1 MKSPDPV
8 ADLSPVI
15 SHLACSSQ
23 VNTYVSEYNKATSGA
38 RAQQPG
44 LLQAALIS
52 PSLETQKECQLGHHG
67 YGPTG
72 NQDPPPAQH
81 LLLTSLLP

>member
-1 MKSPDPV
+1 M

-15 SHLACSSQ
+15 SHLACSFQ
-23 VNTYVSEYNKATSGA
+23 VNTYVSEYNKTTSGA

-52 PSLETQKECQLGHHG
+52 PSLETQKECQLCQHG
-67 YGPTG
+67 YRHTG
-72 NQDPPPAQH
+72 NQDPQ
-81 LLLTSLLP
+81 